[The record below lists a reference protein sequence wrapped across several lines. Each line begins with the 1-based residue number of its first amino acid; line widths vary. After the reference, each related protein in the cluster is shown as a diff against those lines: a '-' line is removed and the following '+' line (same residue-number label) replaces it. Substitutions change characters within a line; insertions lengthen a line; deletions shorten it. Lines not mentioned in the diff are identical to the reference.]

1 MKALWRQ
8 QLKMENSK
16 SKLYLRPQKFVI
28 LVTKVLII
36 KKNYE
41 IMHLEQMK
49 TKAMTVVNPRI
60 RLIEL
65 MT

>member
-16 SKLYLRPQKFVI
+16 LKLYLRPQKFVI